1 MVHVGGLKV
10 EEVKE
15 GRVVDGE
22 RGLRRGE
29 RRGEGSKA
37 LGEGGVGEDAGTGQ
51 GEGSREDAG
60 GKGRCRR
67 PELGLARCARRGG
80 ARRSG
85 VLVAHEE
92 WSAGCRRGEGR
103 VGGFALNFLG
113 PKTIRGKRSSPHLWS
128 HDVARPRRGST
139 RCRLDRRSPR
149 EHGRRGRRAGYRG
162 ARGRHWGFWINYH
175 VP

>member
-1 MVHVGGLKV
+1 M

-29 RRGEGSKA
+29 RGGERSKA
-37 LGEGGVGEDAGTGQ
+37 LGEGGVGEDAGAGQ

-60 GKGRCRR
+60 GKGRGRR

-103 VGGFALNFLG
+103 VGGFAVNFLG
-113 PKTIRGKRSSPHLWS
+113 PKTIRGKRSNPHLLGS
-128 HDVARPRRGST
+128 DVAGPRRCST
-139 RCRLDRRSPR
+139 S
-149 EHGRRGRRAGYRG
+149 EGRRGHG
-162 ARGRHWGFWINYH
+162 
-175 VP
+175 